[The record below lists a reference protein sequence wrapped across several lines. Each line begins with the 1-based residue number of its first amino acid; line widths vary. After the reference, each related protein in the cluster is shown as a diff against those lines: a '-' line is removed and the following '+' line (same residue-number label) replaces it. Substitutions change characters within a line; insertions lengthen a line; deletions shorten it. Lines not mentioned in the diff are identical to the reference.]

1 MGETLLVFQQ
11 AMWLIIVLSAP
22 PLIAST
28 LLGLAVSVIQAVTS
42 IQETSLPYVVKLVAT
57 AITLGLTGRWIGSEL
72 IKITMRCFELIPT
85 IGR

>member
-72 IKITMRCFELIPT
+72 IKISIRCIDLIPT
-85 IGR
+85 VGR

>member
-1 MGETLLVFQQ
+1 MGETLLIFQQ

-28 LLGLAVSVIQAVTS
+28 LLGVAVSVIQAVTS
-42 IQETSLPYVVKLVAT
+42 IQETSLPYVVKLVVT

-72 IKITMRCFELIPT
+72 IKLSIRCFDLIPT